1 MSHLMSNYLPLDVTF
16 TSGEGCWLTDN
27 KGQQYLD
34 CLSGVGVVN
43 LGHCHPEISKA
54 ICEQASTLLHT
65 SNWYHIENQETLA
78 EHLCSAANMDK
89 VFFGN
94 SGAEA
99 NEAAI
104 KIARLHGK
112 SKGIENPIILT
123 ANQSFHGRTMATL
136 SATGNAKVQAGFA
149 PLVSEFIHV
158 DFDDVNAIKAF
169 ADNSNIVAVMLEP
182 IQGESGVIIPSN
194 NYLNDVQSICK
205 SNDWLFIL
213 DEVQT
218 GIGRTG
224 ELFAHQY
231 SNITPD
237 VMTLA
242 KGLGNGVPIG
252 ACLTKGPANEML
264 TPGTH
269 GSTFGGNPLVSKV
282 AFSVLNIF
290 QEENILNNV
299 KTRSEQISTQLNKA
313 LKDNT
318 KVKEIRIKGLM
329 IAIELN
335 VDCSMLLQNAL
346 EDHILINI
354 TGNSIR
360 MLPPLII
367 NQQEVD
373 IMLEKVIKLINNI
386 GE

>member
-1 MSHLMSNYLPLDVTF
+1 MSHLMSNYLPLNVTF
-16 TSGEGCWLTDN
+16 TSGNGCWLTDS

-43 LGHCHPEISKA
+43 LGHCHPAITKA
-54 ICEQASTLLHT
+54 IINQASTLLHT
-65 SNWYHIENQETLA
+65 SNWYRIENQELLA
-78 EHLCSAANMDK
+78 ERLCSVANMDK

-104 KIARLHGK
+104 KIARLHGQ
-112 SKGIENPIILT
+112 SKGVENPIILT

-136 SATGNAKVQAGFA
+136 SATGNSKVQAGFA

-158 DFDDVNAIKAF
+158 DFNDLDAIKAF
-169 ADNSNIVAVMLEP
+169 DGNSSVVAVMLEP
-182 IQGESGVIIPSN
+182 IQGESGVIIPDDH
-194 NYLNDVQSICK
+194 YLNNVQSICNN
-205 SNDWLFIL
+205 NDWLLIL

-224 ELFAHQY
+224 KLFAHQY
-231 SNITPD
+231 NNITPD

-242 KGLGNGVPIG
+242 KGLGNGIPIG
-252 ACLTKGPANEML
+252 ACLTKGTASELL

-269 GSTFGGNPLVSKV
+269 GSTFGGNPLVTKV
-282 AFSVLNIF
+282 ALSVLDVFEND
-290 QEENILNNV
+290 NILENV
-299 KTRSEQISTQLNKA
+299 NTQSSYIHSKLSDSF
-313 LKDNT
+313 KDHSS
-318 KVKEIRIKGLM
+318 VKEIRIKGLM

-335 VDCSMLLQNAL
+335 IDCSTLLKKSLDDQF
-346 EDHILINI
+346 LINI

-367 NQQEVD
+367 SKKEVD
-373 IMLEKVIKLINNI
+373 TMLEKVIKLINNAS
-386 GE
+386 E

>member
-16 TSGEGCWLTDN
+16 TSGEGCWLTDD

-43 LGHCHPEISKA
+43 LGHCHPA
-54 ICEQASTLLHT
+54 ITQAIAEQAGTLLHT
-65 SNWYHIENQETLA
+65 SNWYRIENQELLA
-78 EHLCSAANMDK
+78 ERLCDVANMDK

-112 SKGIENPIILT
+112 NKGVENPIILT

-136 SATGNAKVQAGFA
+136 SATGNEKVQAGFA

-158 DFDDVNAIKAF
+158 DFNDINAIKAF
-169 ADNSNIVAVMLEP
+169 DGNSSVVAIMLEP
-182 IQGESGVIIPSN
+182 IQGESGVIIPDDD
-194 NYLNDVQSICK
+194 YLNNVQSIC
-205 SNDWLFIL
+205 NNNNWLLIL

-224 ELFAHQY
+224 KLFAHQY
-231 SNITPD
+231 NNITPD

-242 KGLGNGVPIG
+242 KGLGNGIPIG
-252 ACLTKGPANEML
+252 ACLTKGVASELL

-269 GSTFGGNPLVSKV
+269 GSTFGGNPLVTKV
-282 AFSVLNIF
+282 ALSILNVF
-290 QEENILNNV
+290 ENDNILENV
-299 KTRSEQISTQLNKA
+299 NTQSDYIASQLNET
-313 LKDNT
+313 LKDHSV
-318 KVKEIRIKGLM
+318 VKEIRIKGLM
-329 IAIELN
+329 IAIELT
-335 VDCSMLLQNAL
+335 VDCSTLLQKAL
-346 EDHILINI
+346 DDKILINI

-367 NQQEVD
+367 NKKEVD
-373 IMLEKVIKLINNI
+373 TMLEKVLKLINNA
-386 GE
+386 G

>member
-16 TSGEGCWLTDN
+16 TSGEGCWLTDD
-27 KGQQYLD
+27 KGRKYLD

-43 LGHCHPEISKA
+43 LGHCHPSITKA
-54 ICEQASTLLHT
+54 IVDQAGTLLHT
-65 SNWYHIENQETLA
+65 SNWYHIENQEMLA
-78 EHLCSAANMDK
+78 ERLCGAANMDK

-112 SKGIENPIILT
+112 NRGVENPVILT

-136 SATGNAKVQAGFA
+136 SATGNSKIQAGFA

-158 DFDDVNAIKAF
+158 DFNDIDAIKAF
-169 ADNSNIVAVMLEP
+169 EDNNNVVAIMLEP
-182 IQGESGVIIPSN
+182 IQGESGVIIPDDD
-194 NYLNDVQSICK
+194 YLNNVQSICNN
-205 SNDWLFIL
+205 NDWLFIL

-218 GIGRTG
+218 GMGRTG
-224 ELFAHQY
+224 KLFAHQY

-252 ACLTKGPANEML
+252 ACLTKGAASELL

-269 GSTFGGNPLVSKV
+269 GSTFGGNPLVTKV
-282 AFSVLNIF
+282 ALCILDVI
-290 QEENILNNV
+290 ENDDILGNV
-299 KTRSEQISTQLNKA
+299 NTQSAYIYSQLSDKLKGHST
-313 LKDNT
+313 
-318 KVKEIRIKGLM
+318 VKEIRIKGLM
-329 IAIELN
+329 IAIELHA
-335 VDCSMLLQNAL
+335 DCSTLLQKSL
-346 EDHILINI
+346 DDQLLINI

-367 NQQEVD
+367 NKEEVD
-373 IMLEKVIKLINNI
+373 IMLEKVIKLINHAVS
-386 GE
+386 